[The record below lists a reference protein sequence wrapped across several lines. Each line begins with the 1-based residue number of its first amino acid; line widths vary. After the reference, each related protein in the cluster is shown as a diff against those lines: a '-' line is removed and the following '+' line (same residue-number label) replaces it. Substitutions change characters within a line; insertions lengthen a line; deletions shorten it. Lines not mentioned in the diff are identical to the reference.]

1 MTKPFRWT
9 SLVQHFFST
18 MRNENVMKLEF
29 LSSFQIAVRP
39 VPWGQNISEAVI
51 EFLQTFPRDVFCHYN
66 FYDQEKNIVNIKI
79 IVNSY
84 SNSNATLGMFWPRYW
99 FSVSVNHSWLIAQV
113 IFNSFLPLSLRWL
126 QIIGLAANTIASQD
140 ISILLK
146 TFVPYVPYTNWQNE
160 EKSQY
165 LCKRKYILD
174 KVCDSRYESHL
185 KFSSLW
191 DVKAAELHD

>member
-1 MTKPFRWT
+1 M
-9 SLVQHFFST
+9 FS
-18 MRNENVMKLEF
+18 V
-29 LSSFQIAVRP
+29 V
-39 VPWGQNISEAVI
+39 VI
-51 EFLQTFPRDVFCHYN
+51 FICN
-66 FYDQEKNIVNIKI
+66 KEKNIVNIKI

-84 SNSNATLGMFWPRYW
+84 SNSNATLWMFWPRYW

-165 LCKRKYILD
+165 LCKRKYILV
-174 KVCDSRYESHL
+174 VCDSRYDLWVTL
-185 KFSSLW
+185 KIQLIVRRKFMIWNFDLSKRLSLFW
-191 DVKAAELHD
+191 QKKVLEKVYRYVLKNSIYRIVASRSTSRLVTPHVTIKFN

>member
-39 VPWGQNISEAVI
+39 VPWGQNISEAGI
-51 EFLQTFPRDVFCHYN
+51 EFLHTFPRDVFCHCN
-66 FYDQEKNIVNIKI
+66 LHNQEKNIKN
-79 IVNSY
+79 IVNY
-84 SNSNATLGMFWPRYW
+84 YSNATLWMFWPRYW

-126 QIIGLAANTIASQD
+126 QIIGLAANTIVSQD

-146 TFVPYVPYTNWQNE
+146 TSVPYVPYTNRQNE
-160 EKSQY
+160 
-165 LCKRKYILD
+165 
-174 KVCDSRYESHL
+174 
-185 KFSSLW
+185 
-191 DVKAAELHD
+191 